1 MDIKHIKK
9 TLKHHREVVAKW
21 TKKHKEQL
29 TFGGI
34 IASSLLVVGVVGIMI
49 LRDPLPS
56 VTLAENDGAVIAP
69 AVFRHPL
76 TGELLPSALTE
87 YPQVFGVMIENSA
100 DAWPLAGLDEAF
112 LVIEAPV
119 EANIPRFIAFFSDE
133 HDVDTIGPVRSAR
146 PYYLDWNDELDAVY
160 AHVGGSPE
168 ALDLIAQNGTLDL
181 NEFSQGEYFYRQNHT
196 RYAPHNVYTSSSRL
210 AEAMDELIPAYE
222 LEDSPPQYD
231 AWIFKDDEPT
241 NGDPTSIDID
251 WTDGATYDV
260 SWNYQAATNDFVRD
274 QTATTAF
281 LEDGKTVSANNVIV
295 IQTSIITVDEKGR
308 RHLVTI
314 GEGDALV
321 FRDGKEIEATWKK
334 SSRTERLRFYDVN
347 DDEVAMNAGTTWIEV
362 VDDLDRVSTR

>member
-1 MDIKHIKK
+1 MDIKHLKK
-9 TLKHHREVVAKW
+9 ILKHQFDLAAKW
-21 TKKHKEQL
+21 AKKRKEQL

-34 IASSLLVVGVVGIMI
+34 IASSLVVIGVVSFLIFQN
-49 LRDPLPS
+49 PLPS
-56 VTLAENDGAVIAP
+56 ETPVDGDGNQTAP
-69 AVFRHPL
+69 VVFRHPL
-76 TGELLPSALTE
+76 TGELVPSALTE

-119 EANIPRFIAFFSDE
+119 EADIPRFIAFFSDE

-146 PYYLDWNDELDAVY
+146 LYYLDWNDELDAVY

-168 ALDLIAQNGTLDL
+168 ALELIAQNGTLDL
-181 NEFSQGEYFYRQNHT
+181 NEFYQGEYFYRQNHT

-210 AEAMDELIPAYE
+210 AEAMEELIPAYE
-222 LEDSPPQYD
+222 LQDSPPQYD

-241 NGDPTSIDID
+241 NGDPASIDID

-260 SWNYQAATNDFVRD
+260 SWNYQAATNNFVRD

-295 IQTSIITVDEKGR
+295 MQTSIITVDEKGR

-314 GEGDALV
+314 GEGEAIV

-347 DDEVAMNAGTTWIEV
+347 DDEIAMNAGATWIEV